1 VAPENEYNP
10 QEQITVTM
18 SRKEWE
24 GVVRWLQYGEDY
36 HACKVHEYI
45 DNPLYMSPISA
56 TMAMDHRRQ
65 SECAESLRKIVEAVL
80 YPQPVPET
88 EE

>member
-1 VAPENEYNP
+1 MAPENEYNP

-24 GVVRWLQYGEDY
+24 GVVHWLQYGEDY

-45 DNPLYMSPISA
+45 GNPLYASPISA
-56 TMAMDHRRQ
+56 TMAAQHRRE
-65 SECAESLRKIVEAVL
+65 SEYAESLRKIVEAVL
-80 YPQPVPET
+80 YPQPAQET